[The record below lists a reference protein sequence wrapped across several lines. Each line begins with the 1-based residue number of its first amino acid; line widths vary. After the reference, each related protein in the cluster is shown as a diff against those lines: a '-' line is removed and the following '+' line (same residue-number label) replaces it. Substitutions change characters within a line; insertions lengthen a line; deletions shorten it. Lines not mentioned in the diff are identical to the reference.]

1 MARVVCILISTLALS
16 VAVAG
21 SEAVAQDPSLQSLQ
35 REFQSNVQ
43 PLLQTHCYSCHDT
56 EMQEAKLDLS
66 RFQQLGDVAKSH
78 RVWEIVLERVET
90 GEMPPED
97 ADTMLTKEQRETVVQ
112 WIRSVRQFD
121 AKRNAGDPGPV
132 LARRLSNAE
141 YDYSI
146 RDLTGAD
153 IRPTQTFPVD
163 PANEAG
169 FDNSGESLNMSPAL
183 MTKYLAA
190 ARMVVDH
197 LVLTPQGI
205 HFAPHP
211 VVTDVDRDKYCVK
224 RIIEFY
230 KRQPTDYADYFYA
243 AWSYKH
249 RSAHGKAEATLDDIA
264 KEHGVSPKYLSTIWQ
279 AVSEEIVDVGPLA
292 RVQRLWNELPNDPT
306 AVGGQS
312 ANQSA
317 NEEVREECERL
328 RDFVLKTRKQFEPWV
343 DLLRVDGVHVGSQ
356 PFVLWRNDQY
366 ASQRRSASFQFL
378 DWKPSEVKNERK
390 SRRDRDPSR
399 SDQPEDVAAIVEF
412 ARELFHEPD
421 RERFLVAYEKF
432 CSVFPDAFYISERG
446 RGYLNQPNN
455 EGKGRLLSAGFHS
468 QTGYYRDDQ
477 PLYDLILDEEQQRE
491 LDDLWNELDFFA
503 SATMRQYQ
511 GFLWF
516 DRTDSRFMRDPEF
529 DFARP
534 ENRASLDQENIQKL
548 SEVYI
553 SKAARNGGD
562 EISLQAIRDY
572 FEKINNR
579 LRWVERTRIDAEP
592 RHLDAVIALAAR
604 AFRRPLLAAEESDLR
619 GYYQQLRDAD
629 ELSHDQAIQDT
640 IVSVLM
646 SPHFCYRVDLLSDTD
661 APRALNDIEL
671 ASRISYFLWSSLPDK
686 ELLQHAEKGDLRD
699 RKVLIQQTR
708 RMLQDDR
715 IRGLAK
721 EFAGNWLDFR
731 RFEEH
736 NAVDRNRFPSF
747 NDELRSAMFEE
758 PVRFFMDVVRN
769 DRSTLDFLFAD
780 RTIVNKTLANHY
792 GMKELQ
798 FDGAEWKTVS
808 NTKKFARGGLL
819 PMSVFLTKNAPGLR
833 TSPVKRGYW
842 VVRTLLGE
850 HIPPPP
856 PDVPD
861 LPSDES
867 KLGELTL
874 TETLAKHREHESC
887 SGCHNRID
895 PLGVVFEGF
904 GPIGERRD
912 VDLGGRAVQKLAIFP
927 DGSQRDGVEDL
938 REYLRQERA
947 TDFVD
952 NLHRKLLSYALG
964 RTLLLSDDSLLQQM
978 RERSAQNENRFRVLV
993 ETIVTSPQFLN
1004 KRGRRQTDLATTG
1017 DTHGN

>member
-1 MARVVCILISTLALS
+1 MARLFCILVLTLALS
-16 VAVAG
+16 VEVTL
-21 SEAVAQDPSLQSLQ
+21 AVAQEPTQQSLQ
-35 REFQSNVQ
+35 REFKSNVQ
-43 PLLQTHCYSCHDT
+43 QLLRTHCLSCHDT
-56 EMQEAKLDLS
+56 ETQEAKIDLS
-66 RFQQLGDVAKSH
+66 RFQQLDDVTKSH
-78 RVWEIVLERVET
+78 RVWEIVLERVEA

-97 ADTMLTKEQRETVVQ
+97 ADTQLTDEQRETVVQ
-112 WIRSVRQFD
+112 WIRSVRQVE

-146 RDLTGAD
+146 RDLTGED
-153 IRPTQTFPVD
+153 IRPTKTFPVD

-169 FDNSGESLNMSPAL
+169 FDNSGESLSMSPAL
-183 MTKYLAA
+183 MSKYLAA
-190 ARMVVDH
+190 ARTVVDH

-224 RIIEFY
+224 RIVEFY
-230 KRQPTDYADYFYA
+230 RRQPTDYAQYFHA
-243 AWSYKH
+243 AWSYEH
-249 RSAHGKAEATLDDIA
+249 RTALGKTEATLDDIA
-264 KEHGVSPKYLSTIWQ
+264 KEHRVSAKYLSTIWQ
-279 AVSEEIVDVGPLA
+279 TLTDENHDIGPLGKIRNTWRGLSKEA
-292 RVQRLWNELPNDPT
+292 ND
-306 AVGGQS
+306 
-312 ANQSA
+312 N
-317 NEEVREECERL
+317 EVRDECERL
-328 RDFVLKTRKQFEPWV
+328 RDYVLKTRKQFEPWV

-356 PFVLWRNDQY
+356 PFVIWRNDQY

-378 DWKPSEVKNERK
+378 DWEPNEEPINQHGEGKP
-390 SRRDRDPSR
+390 RRD
-399 SDQPEDVAAIVEF
+399 QPAKAAAIVEF
-412 ARELFHEPD
+412 AKELFDEPD
-421 RERFLVAYEKF
+421 RKRFLAAYEEF
-432 CSVFPDAFYISERG
+432 CSVFPDVFYISERG
-446 RGYLNQPNN
+446 RGYLDKAND

-468 QTGYYRDDQ
+468 QTGYYRDDG
-477 PLYDLILDEEQQRE
+477 PLYDLILEKEQQRE
-491 LDDLWNELDFFA
+491 LDDLWDELDFFA
-503 SATMRQYQ
+503 SAITRQYQ

-534 ENRASLDQENIQKL
+534 EDMTSLTPENIEKL
-548 SEVYI
+548 SEVYTAKA
-553 SKAARNGGD
+553 SKNGGD
-562 EISLQAIRDY
+562 EISLQAIRDF
-572 FEKINNR
+572 FEKINDR
-579 LRWVERTRIDAEP
+579 LRSVERARNDAEP
-592 RHLDAVIALAAR
+592 RHLDAVVALATR
-604 AFRRPLLAAEESDLR
+604 AFRRPLMAAEESDLR
-619 GYYQQLRDAD
+619 GYYQRLRDAD
-629 ELSHDQAIQDT
+629 GLSHDQAIQDT

-661 APRALNDIEL
+661 APRALNDFEL
-671 ASRISYFLWSSLPDK
+671 ASRLSYFLWSSLPDE
-686 ELLQHAEKGDLRD
+686 ELLHHAENGDLHAP
-699 RKVLIQQTR
+699 KVLLQQTR

-736 NAVDRNRFPSF
+736 NAVDRTRFPSF

-758 PVRFFMDVVRN
+758 PVRFFVDVVQN
-769 DRSTLDFLFAD
+769 DRSTLDFLFAE
-780 RTIVNKTLANHY
+780 RTIVNQTLANHY
-792 GMKELQ
+792 GMKKLQ
-798 FDGAEWKTVS
+798 FEAAEWKTVTD
-808 NTKKFARGGLL
+808 TKGFARGGLL

-842 VVRTLLGE
+842 VARTLLGE

-887 SGCHNRID
+887 AGCHNRID

-904 GPIGERRD
+904 GPIGERRN
-912 VDLGGRAVQKLAIFP
+912 VDLGGRVVQKLATFP

-947 TDFVD
+947 QDFVD
-952 NLHRKLLSYALG
+952 NLHSKLLSYALG
-964 RTLLLSDDSLLQQM
+964 RTLLLSDESLLQEM
-978 RERSAQNENRFRVLV
+978 RERSAENENRFGVLV

-1004 KRGRRQTDLATTG
+1004 KRGRRSPDSGTAGTD
-1017 DTHGN
+1017 H